1 MVGRKI
7 LHIDDARLEKS
18 GLRHICPVASL
29 KTLCVYLRALRLAP
43 PTRSHILTNYLSR
56 VEEGEEVVA
65 ELRALARERGAAFV
79 PVWLE
84 CPLPELEARMG
95 QPERRE
101 RLKLRDPLI
110 LRGLMERGGVMDA
123 PADAL
128 VLDTA
133 CLDPHEAARRIVAF
147 AGAVSG
153 SA

>member
-1 MVGRKI
+1 M
-7 LHIDDARLEKS
+7 
-18 GLRHICPVASL
+18 
-29 KTLCVYLRALRLAP
+29 
-43 PTRSHILTNYLSR
+43 
-56 VEEGEEVVA
+56 A
-65 ELRALARERGAAFV
+65 ELRALAQERGAAFV

-101 RLKLRDPLI
+101 RLKLRDPLV

-133 CLDPHEAARRIVAF
+133 RLDPQEAARRIVAF